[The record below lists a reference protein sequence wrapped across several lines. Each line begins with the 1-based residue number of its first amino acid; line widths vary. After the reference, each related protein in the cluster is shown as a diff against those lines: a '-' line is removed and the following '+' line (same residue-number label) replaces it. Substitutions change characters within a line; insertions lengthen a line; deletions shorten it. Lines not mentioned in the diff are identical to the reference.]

1 MTATSIKSRVRW
13 VALLT
18 AGTLACTAQKNPAP
32 PIDTSP
38 SSRSKTTTSAV
49 EEFREKYVVVKGD
62 TLIAISDRFGIDL
75 NDLVRENN
83 IADPTLIYVGQVLL
97 IPPPPDEGDGP
108 LLTIPPPTDP
118 LLPPLEPT
126 TSTSPP

>member
-1 MTATSIKSRVRW
+1 MGW

-18 AGTLACTAQKNPAP
+18 VGTIACAAQKTPALP
-32 PIDTSP
+32 VDSSP
-38 SSRSKTTTSAV
+38 SSMFKTTTSAV
-49 EEFREKYVVVKGD
+49 EEFREKYMVLKGD

-97 IPPPPDEGDGP
+97 IPPPPDNGDGP

-118 LLPPLEPT
+118 LLPTLEPT
-126 TSTSPP
+126 TSTSPR

>member
-1 MTATSIKSRVRW
+1 MTATSIKSRMRW
-13 VALLT
+13 GALLT

-118 LLPPLEPT
+118 LLPTLEPT
-126 TSTSPP
+126 PSTSPQ